1 MPEYRSMRLGLHR
14 PILILAS
21 AHFLIDC
28 YSSMYGAF
36 LPFLYQ
42 ERGLSLGQA
51 GILGGALAFSGA
63 LTQPLYGYLADRLR
77 SRVFL
82 VAGPALAAI
91 FISSLGLAP
100 NFSLM
105 LPMVVL
111 GGVGIAAF
119 HPQGAGVTSQLSE
132 GRRGF
137 YMSVFISV
145 GMAGYA
151 LGPLYITAIITLAG
165 LHNSYWAAL
174 PGVAMTLY
182 LAVRGPSPPAQRR
195 VRHGRLVARLRR
207 NRKPLFILYMLVVVR
222 ASIQMSFVAF
232 LPLYLTTRGYSAVEG
247 SQILTLFLAAGGT
260 AGFLGGLLSDR
271 FGGKGLI
278 MVSMLGCCPLLLGFL
293 WTEGWISILLCAA
306 GSAFLL
312 STAPVNVVL
321 AQQLVPEG
329 VSTVSAFLMG
339 FAWGVGGLF
348 IPGVGFLSEGMGL
361 QMALSG
367 IALLGV
373 PGILMAMALPA
384 RIGQVQ
390 LAKERAMESQP
401 AG

>member
-1 MPEYRSMRLGLHR
+1 MRLGLHR
-14 PILILAS
+14 PIIILAL
-21 AHFLIDC
+21 AHLMIDC
-28 YSSMYGAF
+28 YSSMFGAF
-36 LPFLYQ
+36 LPFLHQ

-51 GILGGALAFSGA
+51 GILGGALAFSSA

-91 FISSLGLAP
+91 FISSLGLASD
-100 NFSLM
+100 FSLM
-105 LPMVVL
+105 LLMVIL
-111 GGVGIAAF
+111 GGTGIAAF
-119 HPQGAGVTSQLSE
+119 HPQGAGITAQLSE
-132 GRRGF
+132 GRRGL

-151 LGPLYITAIITLAG
+151 LGPVYITTIITLVG

-174 PGVAMTLY
+174 PGLAMSIF
-182 LAVRGPSPPAQRR
+182 LAFRAPGPVKQKR
-195 VRHGRLVARLRR
+195 VRQSRLFARLRR

-232 LPLYLTTRGYSAVEG
+232 LPLYLTTRGYSALEG
-247 SQILTLFLAAGGT
+247 SQILTLFLAAGGS

-278 MVSMLGCCPLLLGFL
+278 TLSMLGCCPMLLGFL
-293 WTEGWISILLCAA
+293 WTEGWISILLCVA

-348 IPGVGFLSEGMGL
+348 IPGVGFLSEEVGL
-361 QMALSG
+361 QIALSG
-367 IALLGV
+367 IALLGI
-373 PGILMAMALPA
+373 PGILLAMALPA
-384 RIGQVQ
+384 RIGQTGLVVREP
-390 LAKERAMESQP
+390 AIESQP
-401 AG
+401 VG

>member
-1 MPEYRSMRLGLHR
+1 MPEYRPMLVRLHR
-14 PILILAS
+14 TILVLAS

-51 GILGGALAFSGA
+51 GILGGALAFSSA
-63 LTQPLYGYLADRLR
+63 LTQPLYGYLADRFR

-82 VAGPALAAI
+82 VVGPGLAAI

-100 NFSLM
+100 NFSFL
-105 LPMVVL
+105 LPMVML
-111 GGVGIAAF
+111 AGVGIAAF
-119 HPQGAGVTSQLSE
+119 HPQGAGLTSQLSD

-137 YMSVFISV
+137 YMSVFISA

-151 LGPLYITAIITLAG
+151 LGPVFITTIIILAG

-174 PGVAMTLY
+174 PGVAMSLY
-182 LAVRGPSPPAQRR
+182 LAVRGPSPPSQRR
-195 VRHGRLVARLRR
+195 VRHRRLFARLRR
-207 NRKPLFILYMLVVVR
+207 NRKPLFLLYMLVVVR

-232 LPLYLTTRGYSAVEG
+232 LPLYLTTRGYSPVEG
-247 SQILTLFLAAGGT
+247 SQMLALFLAVGGT
-260 AGFLGGLLSDR
+260 AGFLGGLLADS
-271 FGGKGLI
+271 FGGRGLI
-278 MVSMLGCCPLLLGFL
+278 TVSMLGCCPLLLGFL
-293 WTEGWISILLCAA
+293 WTEGWISILLCLA

-329 VSTVSAFLMG
+329 VATVSAFLMG
-339 FAWGVGGLF
+339 FGWGVGGLL
-348 IPGVGFLSEGMGL
+348 IPVVGFLSEGIGL

-384 RIGQVQ
+384 RIGRAQ
-390 LAKERAMESQP
+390 LAEETAIESQP